1 MSLISIVLY
10 AITGSIALINGFIIF
25 GAYYFINQSNR
36 RKEVI
41 VRNY

>member
-10 AITGSIALINGFIIF
+10 VITGSIALINGLVIF
-25 GAYYFINQSNR
+25 AAHYFISQSNK